1 VSPRGHLRG
10 IGTVEA
16 GRPADAG
23 ESGDG
28 PAQCDE
34 YGYGLGRPDGIFVL
48 KYRSA
53 KGLSFGE
60 SRQDFL
66 HQLYWTPDGVL
77 ATMNGSAVEFTGPGE
92 AFWAQR
98 AMPHEVRAS
107 DRQTIY
113 RVCLREV
120 PPALSALRAGP
131 VSVGAEAASLIAM
144 ISRPGCDVTTALA
157 ARGRIMA
164 GLRPVP
170 AGPHVPGSGAGYAMT
185 VARALSRDPADAT
198 RLEEW
203 AERLLISPKTLQ
215 RDFAREFGMS
225 YTRWRTLLRLRAA
238 RVLLGSLPVTKV
250 AYRVGYASPS
260 AFIAAY
266 AKQYGHTPGRPP
278 R

>member
-1 VSPRGHLRG
+1 MGDL
-10 IGTVEA
+10 
-16 GRPADAG
+16 
-23 ESGDG
+23 GDG

-34 YGYGLGRPDGIFVL
+34 YGYGLGKPDGIFVL

-53 KGLSFGE
+53 AGLSFGE

-77 ATMNGSAVEFTGPGE
+77 ATVNGSAVEFTGPRE

-98 AMPHEVRAS
+98 AMLHEVRAS
-107 DRQTIY
+107 DRQTVY
-113 RVCLREV
+113 RICLREV
-120 PPALSALRAGP
+120 PAALSDLRAGP
-131 VSVGAEAASLIAM
+131 VSVDAEAASLIEM
-144 ISRPGCDVTTALA
+144 IGRPGCDVTAALA
-157 ARGRIMA
+157 ARRRIMD

-170 AGPHVPGSGAGYAMT
+170 AGPQDSAPQEAGQQVPGSGAGYAMT
-185 VARALSRDPADAT
+185 VARALSRDPGDAT

-250 AYRVGYASPS
+250 AHQVGYASPS

-266 AKQYGHTPGRPP
+266 SKQYGHTPGGRTTSAPP